1 MAPKPTY
8 DKYDFIDDGTA
19 VDLIRFSCGSRLVT
33 DGYVLLFM
41 NRDGD
46 FY

>member
-8 DKYDFIDDGTA
+8 TKYDFIDDGTA
-19 VDLIRFSCGSRLVT
+19 IDLIRFAAGSRVVT
-33 DGYVLLFM
+33 NGYDLLFM
-41 NRDGD
+41 NSSGE